1 MRSMNDNGHCMH
13 CSWFSPLLQNPQ
25 VKQLHWFSETVSRWW
40 MWSVVSGQWSVVYHV
55 CSASTSFF
63 ILCCFTALESII
75 DDVSGS
81 NPISSRLVLRIQR
94 GVLPFQHLVISQCL
108 GKLFGSCHA
117 DGTLSRQPAFASVI
131 LWVPVE
137 AIFLRSYGV
146 DWEGLCSQEFS
157 SYIYASGTAV
167 YVCTPVVR
175 WLILSFPSSC
185 RDKGTITLRLWWSSS
200 TRMHIIVLRMQVRSA
215 NGCQNGSR

>member
-1 MRSMNDNGHCMH
+1 M
-13 CSWFSPLLQNPQ
+13 FLALIQFLL
-25 VKQLHWFSETVSRWW
+25 
-40 MWSVVSGQWSVVYHV
+40 G
-55 CSASTSFF
+55 
-63 ILCCFTALESII
+63 LCFESNE
-75 DDVSGS
+75 VF
-81 NPISSRLVLRIQR
+81 
-94 GVLPFQHLVISQCL
+94 LPFS
-108 GKLFGSCHA
+108 
-117 DGTLSRQPAFASVI
+117 TLSSVSVLASFLAVVT
-131 LWVPVE
+131 LMEPFLVNRHVPPWSSGFLSE
-137 AIFLRSYGV
+137 LFYLRSYGV

>member
-1 MRSMNDNGHCMH
+1 MPENKQCLQHCLVVERRTASPMRLHALFLILPFVAESTRQTVALVFRDG
-13 CSWFSPLLQNPQ
+13 
-25 VKQLHWFSETVSRWW
+25 VKV
-40 MWSVVSGQWSVVYHV
+40 MDVISGQWSVVYHV

-63 ILCCFTALESII
+63 ILCCFTALERIK

-175 WLILSFPSSC
+175 
-185 RDKGTITLRLWWSSS
+185 
-200 TRMHIIVLRMQVRSA
+200 
-215 NGCQNGSR
+215 